1 MGHSV
6 RKSRSIIGLPFED
19 QIAAIPT
26 TSSIEEK
33 ILKIVATSW
42 STASRLV
49 SIIFKPLRQHC
60 IKIWV

>member
-42 STASRLV
+42 STAARLV
-49 SIIFKPLRQHC
+49 YEKFLSL
-60 IKIWV
+60 